1 MHPSS
6 TIYGHAQQLR
16 CADHTI
22 FTSGHKLRR
31 DRVCPSKP
39 AMRKMEAYL
48 QDTIA
53 SGGDP
58 VLIRPG
64 GTGSEAKLEYFKKR
78 NSRQELVGVVSKSQS
93 KR

>member
-1 MHPSS
+1 
-6 TIYGHAQQLR
+6 
-16 CADHTI
+16 
-22 FTSGHKLRR
+22 
-31 DRVCPSKP
+31 
-39 AMRKMEAYL
+39 MRKMEAYL